1 MSFVLLYLASLLSS
15 TPQLHFPFALF
26 VLSLCTFFSH
36 SCFILSL
43 PLQWACSLNHIRD
56 GGFAT
61 SHPLHWNSAAALSV
75 SFYSFFFLVVVV
87 VVVVGGGVS
96 PLIPFFHLTFFLTLT
111 QPPYTIHHTHYF
123 SIHLLFIQLAHLH
136 NTIHFNFLFSLL
148 SHLAVL
154 GIIAPLSCLK

>member
-1 MSFVLLYLASLLSS
+1 MSFSPIATLQTNLWGEASKRIELQVFFFSTATESPPRNRQKVSLHLFVLKLVLFTAKRFLMSFVLLYLASLLSS

-61 SHPLHWNSAAALSV
+61 SHPLH
-75 SFYSFFFLVVVV
+75 
-87 VVVVGGGVS
+87 
-96 PLIPFFHLTFFLTLT
+96 
-111 QPPYTIHHTHYF
+111 
-123 SIHLLFIQLAHLH
+123 
-136 NTIHFNFLFSLL
+136 
-148 SHLAVL
+148 
-154 GIIAPLSCLK
+154 